1 MRELRWYMHKLG
13 MMFGAAPR
21 KAGPDEETEA
31 ARELERFKKTPEQ
44 SKLRRE
50 LIQDE
55 HDNPVI
61 SNKWRYRRWAS
72 IIIINALFIIS
83 FTWDVQLVEGSMS
96 ASRFLGFHMAD
107 PNAAIQVMLA
117 FKEVMLNLVIGTVT
131 VVLLWWIFGGRA
143 FCSWACPYHL
153 LSEWAEFLHLW
164 LHKKGWVKDHPFHRG
179 LRVVLW
185 VIFMALA
192 YFTGYT
198 VFEYIN
204 PVGIVSRALIY
215 GPTVA
220 VMWVIFL
227 LGIEV
232 FFSRRAWCRYIC
244 PIGLTYGMTGAV
256 APVQIHYDLNK
267 CLHEGECRAVCL
279 VPHVLEITKMG
290 YASDTEEFIGPD
302 CTRCGMCIDACPQSA
317 LSFKVRGF
325 DKII

>member
-1 MRELRWYMHKLG
+1 MRWFLHKLA

-21 KAGPDEETEA
+21 KPTEEETTDA
-31 ARELERFKKTPEQ
+31 AREMRKQKKLPDVV
-44 SKLRRE
+44 KARRQA
-50 LIQDE
+50 IADE
-55 HDNPVI
+55 HFLDKT
-61 SNKWRYRRWAS
+61 SHKWRNIRWLS
-72 IIIINALFIIS
+72 IILINAMFVVS
-83 FTWDVQLVEGSMS
+83 FAWDVQLVEGSLT

-107 PNAAIQVMLA
+107 LNSALQVTLA
-117 FKEVMLNLVIGTVT
+117 FKDLMLNLVIGTVT
-131 VVLLWWIFGGRA
+131 VLLLWWIVGGRA

-153 LSEWAEFLHLW
+153 LAELAEKVHLW
-164 LHKKGWVKDHPFHRG
+164 LNAKGWVKDHPFHRG

-185 VIFMALA
+185 VIFMGLA
-192 YFTGYT
+192 FATGYT

-220 VMWVIFL
+220 LVWVIFL
-227 LGIEV
+227 LGVEI
-232 FFSRRAWCRYIC
+232 FFSRRFWCRYVC
-244 PIGLTYGMTGAV
+244 PIGLTYGVTGAI
-256 APVQIHYDLNK
+256 APVQVKYDYET

-302 CTRCGMCIDACPQSA
+302 CTRCGLCIDACPQGS
-317 LSFKVRGF
+317 LSFTVRGL